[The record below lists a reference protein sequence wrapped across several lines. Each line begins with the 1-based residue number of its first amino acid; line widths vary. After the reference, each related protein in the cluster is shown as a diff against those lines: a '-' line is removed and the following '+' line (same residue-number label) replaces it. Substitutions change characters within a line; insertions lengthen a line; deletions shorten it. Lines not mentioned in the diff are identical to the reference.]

1 MSMTYIRT
9 RVTFYQIARGAL
21 ELAAV
26 CFGLGFVLRLAI
38 VAVTL

>member
-9 RVTFYQIARGAL
+9 RITFYQIARGAL

-26 CFGLGFVLRLAI
+26 CFGLGFFVVMLG
-38 VAVTL
+38 VFS